1 MVSESPD
8 AARESSAPAAAA
20 PAPAPEE
27 VHEAQVFLAVLQGR
41 RPVVTWA
48 LLAAILAVFG
58 LENLWGGGST
68 ATLVRMGAQVPQR
81 IRDGEWWR
89 LLAPTFLHSGFPHIV
104 MNGLVLWMLGP
115 FIERLL
121 GSARFLVLY
130 VLCGL
135 LGSVFGMLFS
145 GFSKFGLSVGASGAL
160 FGLLGASAVLG
171 LWPRGQIPALIV
183 RDLKKT
189 ALINLA
195 LNVFASV
202 RPNVDYLAHLGG
214 LVAGVVLVGIGLLQ
228 PTVWAALGER
238 PRSAVRELLMR
249 ILAALCLVALV
260 GSLGTALVRGQPWL
274 LVRPLKFARQALSGT
289 GLSIDAP
296 SLLGQA
302 QVVKRDDG
310 ATEASFGTGLESP
323 VSLAVV
329 ISPFDAPIEDP
340 AGVRRVYEQAVQ
352 SLRSFSPGPDTT
364 RLGEPQELEV
374 QGLPALAMRYRYAKS
389 GAVLQRLFQVRA
401 RYVVALESLGAPD
414 LPKNLQLDLE
424 QVLDSLRDDEKN
436 RRE

>member
-1 MVSESPD
+1 MDSESP
-8 AARESSAPAAAA
+8 AAERESLPPASAA
-20 PAPAPEE
+20 PAPAE
-27 VHEAQVFLAVLQGR
+27 VHEAQVFLAVLQHR
-41 RPVVTWA
+41 RPIVTWA
-48 LLAAILAVFG
+48 LLGAILVVFG
-58 LENLWGGGST
+58 LEHLWGGSST
-68 ATLVRMGAQVPQR
+68 ATLVRMGAQVPER
-81 IRDGEWWR
+81 IRAGEWWR

-121 GSARFLVLY
+121 GSARFIVLY

-135 LGSVFGMLFS
+135 LGSVFGTLFS

-228 PTVWAALGER
+228 PTVLAQLTGHG
-238 PRSAVRELLMR
+238 RSAVRELAMR
-249 ILAALCLVALV
+249 VAAAVCLAALV
-260 GSLGTALVRGQPWL
+260 GSLGAALWRGQPWL
-274 LVRPLKFARQALSGT
+274 LVRPLQFERQALTGT
-289 GLSIDAP
+289 GLSVAVP
-296 SLLGQA
+296 TLFGPA

-310 ATEASFGTGLESP
+310 ATEAGFGSGLEVP
-323 VSLAVV
+323 MSLAVV
-329 ISPFDAPIEDP
+329 ISPFESPIDDP
-340 AGVRRVYEQAVQ
+340 AGVRRVFDQAVQ
-352 SLRSFSPGPDTT
+352 SLRSFSPAPDST

-374 QGLPALAMRYRYAKS
+374 QGLPALAMRYRYSKS
-389 GAVLQRLFQVRA
+389 GAVLQRLFQVRT
-401 RYVVALESLGAPD
+401 RYVVALESLGSPD
-414 LPKNLQLDLE
+414 LPKNLQIDLE
-424 QVLDSLRDDEKN
+424 QVLDSLRDDDKN